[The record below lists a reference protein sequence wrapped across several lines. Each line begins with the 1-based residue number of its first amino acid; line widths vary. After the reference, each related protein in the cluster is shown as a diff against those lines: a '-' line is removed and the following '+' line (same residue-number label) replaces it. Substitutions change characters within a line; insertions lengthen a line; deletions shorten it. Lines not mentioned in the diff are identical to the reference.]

1 MSKLCNIFALTIYDQ
16 KRKPT
21 SRAATRQAS
30 RKQKT
35 YTILILMT
43 TDKQPTTMK
52 DIAETFGVSIATVS
66 RALNGSKRVSE
77 QKREA
82 ICQYAREHD
91 FYPNDIAKSLR
102 NSKRKPIRLIG
113 VIVPEFT
120 HYYFSSVLT
129 GIEEAASERD
139 YRIIVATS
147 RESYEREVAV
157 CQMFEAHQVCGV
169 IVSQAKDT
177 TRYDHFRSLTAKG
190 IPIVFYDRICT
201 GVDASRVVVDDY
213 MGAFAAVT
221 HLIDTGCRRIAFY
234 GMEGNTE
241 IGKNRYN
248 GYRDAL
254 LKAGLK
260 PAETLVRLCDN
271 RADAERITPELL
283 NRTDRPDAFF
293 CVNDDTAIGVLYTAK
308 RMGLRI
314 PDDVSVCG
322 FTNGNRAVACDP
334 QLTTVEQRGVAVGRE
349 AANIL
354 IDKAE
359 GITPPQKIEKRVV
372 RTRLVV
378 RGSSR

>member
-1 MSKLCNIFALTIYDQ
+1 
-16 KRKPT
+16 
-21 SRAATRQAS
+21 
-30 RKQKT
+30 
-35 YTILILMT
+35 MT
-43 TDKQPTTMK
+43 TENQPTTMK
-52 DIAETFGVSIATVS
+52 DIAEKFGVSIATVS
-66 RALNGSKRVSE
+66 RALSGSKRVSE
-77 QKREA
+77 EKRNA
-82 ICQYAREHD
+82 ICRYAREHD

-102 NSKRKPIRLIG
+102 NSRHKPIRIIG

-129 GIEEAASERD
+129 GIEEAATERD

-177 TRYDHFRSLTAKG
+177 VKYDHFKSLLSKG

-213 MGAFAAVT
+213 TGAFMAVQ
-221 HLIDTGCRRIAFY
+221 HLIETGCKRIAFY
-234 GMEGNTE
+234 GMAVSTE

-248 GYRDAL
+248 GWHDAL
-254 LKAGLK
+254 LKAGMH
-260 PAETLVRLCDN
+260 PDDSLVRLCDN
-271 RADAERITPELL
+271 REDAEHITPEML

-293 CVNDDTAIGVLYTAK
+293 CLFDDTATGVIYTAK
-308 RMGLRI
+308 RMGLHV
-314 PDDVSVCG
+314 PEDVSVCG
-322 FTNGNRAVACDP
+322 FTNGQRAVACDP
-334 QLTTVEQRGVAVGRE
+334 QLTTVEQRGVTVGRE

-359 GITPPQKIEKRVV
+359 GLIPPQKIEKRVI